1 MEKSV
6 KSTLNLK
13 IILTIILFSYPFY
26 LNANELEIIVDISE
40 QRLFVI
46 EKDLV
51 KESFPV
57 STSKYGEGEEE
68 NSYKTPL
75 GKHEIKEKIGEGAK
89 INTIFVARLDTKKES
104 EIIILPIDTEDDH
117 VTSRILWLDGL
128 EEGVNKGQGVDSYKR
143 YIYIHGTHE
152 EGLIGIKASHG
163 CIRMFNNDVIY
174 LYDIVKKGTK
184 VYIKA

>member
-1 MEKSV
+1 MEKSF
-6 KSTLNLK
+6 KSILNLK
-13 IILTIILFSYPFY
+13 IILTIMLFSYPIY
-26 LNANELEIIVDISE
+26 LNSNELEIIVDISE

-46 EKDLV
+46 EEDLV

-89 INTIFVARLDTKKES
+89 MNTIFVARLDTKKES
-104 EIIILPIDTEDDH
+104 EIITLPQDTEDDH

-128 EEGVNKGQGVDSYKR
+128 EHGVNKGQGVDSFNR

-152 EGLIGIKASHG
+152 EGLIGTKASHG